1 MKSVKKEVTLIAD
14 KTWLIS
20 DYYLDNYYLAVGDKK
35 AALIDTGCGIGNVL
49 DEVREITDLPVEVLL
64 THGHLDHCGGMFSLE
79 SCYMCF
85 WYNKNRAFLCQ
96 YFLGKII
103 FP

>member
-49 DEVREITDLPVEVLL
+49 DEVRVGNVLDEVREITDLPVEVLL
-64 THGHLDHCGGMFSLE
+64 THGHLDHCGGMFLV
-79 SCYMCF
+79 
-85 WYNKNRAFLCQ
+85 Q
-96 YFLGKII
+96 
-103 FP
+103 

>member
-1 MKSVKKEVTLIAD
+1 MGRTVAFVTDLITILIVQGDKMKSVKKEVTLIAD

-64 THGHLDHCGGMFSLE
+64 THGHLDHCGGMFLV
-79 SCYMCF
+79 
-85 WYNKNRAFLCQ
+85 Q
-96 YFLGKII
+96 
-103 FP
+103 